1 MAGIWKARM
10 VMGETMTKNNDKEI
24 LDLITASVE
33 AMGMNPNHATIK
45 VEHRVSDIPSELELR
60 IRNKVLKNVETL
72 LDGLYNDGLTDEY
85 QIELITDIKHYLNL
99 LWCEK

>member
-1 MAGIWKARM
+1 
-10 VMGETMTKNNDKEI
+10 MTKNNDKEI

-45 VEHRVSDIPSELELR
+45 VEHSVSDIPSELELR

-99 LWCEK
+99 LWRE

>member
-45 VEHRVSDIPSELELR
+45 VEHSVSDIPSELELR